1 MTFTVTLNTWPA
13 VLWLVAMGALLLML
27 KTWPDD

>member
-1 MTFTVTLNTWPA
+1 MTITVTLNVWPA
-13 VLWLVAMGALLLML
+13 VAWLVAMGALVLML